1 MEQNTNQEK
10 QTPAPKKGM
19 SNFRKALLWT
29 AIPII
34 ILSVVSMTGVAVGS
48 GDEGAE
54 FSFGFLWIGAF
65 LYFLGA
71 IILLIIFAIMH
82 ERQKMAGILAGLGI
96 SIVSLGA
103 TCFAMI
109 STGQYL

>member
-19 SNFRKALLWT
+19 SKFRKALLWT

-34 ILSVVSMTGVAVGS
+34 VLSVAGLTGVAVGS
-48 GDEGAE
+48 GDEGVE
-54 FSFGFLWIGAF
+54 FVFGFLWIGAVF
-65 LYFLGA
+65 YFLGA
-71 IILLIIFAIMH
+71 IIALIGFAIKH

>member
-1 MEQNTNQEK
+1 MEQNTDQEK

-34 ILSVVSMTGVAVGS
+34 VLSVAGLTGVAVGS
-48 GDEGAE
+48 GDEGVE
-54 FSFGFLWIGAF
+54 FFFGLIWFGAAF
-65 LYFLGA
+65 YFLGA
-71 IILLIIFAIMH
+71 IIALIISAVRH
-82 ERQKMAGILAGLGI
+82 DRQKMAGILAGLGI

-103 TCFAMI
+103 TCFAII
-109 STGQYL
+109 SKGQYL